1 MNKSEWI
8 SLIENTDFNILL
20 TFLIEKEYHF
30 NLIFEDTIKIEVYQI
45 FDITFS
51 DKESSYN
58 SLIFSD
64 EK

>member
-1 MNKSEWI
+1 MNKGEWI

-30 NLIFEDTIKIEVYQI
+30 NLVFEDTIKIEVYQI